1 MVWRTKTSALRST
14 ASFQLSITV
23 PALVPVLVSVLV
35 SVSAPRR
42 PDALVLR
49 GPRIN
54 PAPGRRAGGTR

>member
-23 PALVPVLVSVLV
+23 PALVPVLVSV
-35 SVSAPRR
+35 SAPRR

-54 PAPGRRAGGTR
+54 PAPDRRDGGTR